1 MEEIFGVKKTLHK
14 LVENHTTTFFGAIK
28 KKTTQQTDFYRPP
41 DIHKKRAPWRRPWL
55 YMCKVFEVFGC
66 ESETVEAYSC
76 TS

>member
-1 MEEIFGVKKTLHK
+1 MEEFLEGKKNCINWWKITQKGFLGQ
-14 LVENHTTTFFGAIK
+14 LK
-28 KKTTQQTDFYRPP
+28 KKTQQTDFYWPP
-41 DIHKKRAPWRRPWL
+41 DIQERVPWRRPWL